1 MRKAWLADVGFM
13 ADIVAEQSGLQK
25 LVERRYGDA
34 APRGQSWRVAELLS
48 VDDQIF
54 LSTRSVFSE
63 TRMQAKAAGIA
74 DDILIA
80 SHS

>member
-1 MRKAWLADVGFM
+1 MWGSWL
-13 ADIVAEQSGLQK
+13 ILLRTQSGLQK

>member
-1 MRKAWLADVGFM
+1 MRKAWSADVGFT
-13 ADIVAEQSGLQK
+13 ADIVAAAIWAAEACRASIW
-25 LVERRYGDA
+25 RRCSE
-34 APRGQSWRVAELLS
+34 GQSWRVAELLS

-63 TRMQAKAAGIA
+63 TRMQAKTAGIA

>member
-1 MRKAWLADVGFM
+1 M
-13 ADIVAEQSGLQK
+13 
-25 LVERRYGDA
+25 
-34 APRGQSWRVAELLS
+34 AELLS

-74 DDILIA
+74 DDISLRPTHDRPFDRQHGNPLVRRVAAVLSIESWHA
-80 SHS
+80 GF

>member
-1 MRKAWLADVGFM
+1 MWGSRL
-13 ADIVAEQSGLQK
+13 ILLRPQSGLQK

-34 APRGQSWRVAELLS
+34 APRGKVGELLS

-63 TRMQAKAAGIA
+63 TRMQAKTAGIA

>member
-1 MRKAWLADVGFM
+1 MWGSWL
-13 ADIVAEQSGLQK
+13 ILLRPQSGLQK

-63 TRMQAKAAGIA
+63 TRLQAKAAGIA